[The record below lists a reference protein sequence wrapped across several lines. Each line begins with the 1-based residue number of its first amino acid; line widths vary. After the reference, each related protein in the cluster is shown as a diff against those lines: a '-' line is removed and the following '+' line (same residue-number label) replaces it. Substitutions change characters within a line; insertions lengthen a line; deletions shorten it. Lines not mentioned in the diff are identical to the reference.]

1 MPMYDYKCLDCKKK
15 FTLIL
20 SVAEHDKTHMKC
32 PKCGSKKVEQQLAAF
47 FAVTS
52 KKS

>member
-1 MPMYDYKCLDCKKK
+1 MPVYEYRCTQCNRK
-15 FTLIL
+15 FKVTMT
-20 SVAEHDKTHMKC
+20 VAEYEKKNVKC

-47 FAVTS
+47 YAVTS

>member
-1 MPMYDYKCLDCKKK
+1 MPIYDYRCLDCKKK
-15 FTLIL
+15 FTLNL
-20 SVAEHDKTHMKC
+20 SVAEHDRSGKKC
-32 PKCGSKKVEQQLAAF
+32 PKCGSKKIEQQMAAF